1 MVTLPPAA
9 KRILSIA
16 FVAAI
21 VFFGART
28 CQVES
33 ADCELVFR
41 FRDAP
46 EVKLVQLEVRLY
58 DEEPTPES
66 ESLGQFTKYYED
78 GRPGAEARWPLV
90 ISAGDYWIGG
100 EIRTAA
106 KTVPFSREV
115 TLVDGESL
123 SVYLDRVL
131 RD

>member
-1 MVTLPPAA
+1 MTLPPAA

-46 EVKLVQLEVRLY
+46 KVQLVELEVRLY
-58 DEEPTPES
+58 DEEPTIES

-78 GRPGAEARWPLV
+78 GRAGAEARWPLV

-100 EIRTAA
+100 EIRTAG
-106 KTVPFSREV
+106 KTVSFTREV
-115 TLVDGESL
+115 TLVDGEAL
-123 SVYLDRVL
+123 SVYLDRYL